1 MASPR
6 SRAASGRGQL
16 RKGRILFARDMAGCY
31 GRTPAIL
38 RVLCPAFGV
47 NSQRRLQLPGVYFQ
61 SAGNRRWLETVTH
74 APQRPPHLADL
85 FSVRARRVS
94 TRVRLMPAL
103 VALFTVL
110 AAVFLWWQ
118 SERSRALLQ
127 EQVLLQAE
135 KRGVALADAMGGQV
149 HGLLTTLDLQ
159 LQELRREWLRDR
171 AGFEAVA
178 QEVLK
183 SLPEGFVTHA
193 SVSNAEGYLVY
204 DSLDTPLATY
214 IGDRAHF
221 QTQREQAGEDRFLIS
236 EPVESRLNEGWAIV
250 VNRPIVRAGQ
260 FEGTV
265 QLVVSTAFIARRLG
279 ALQLAEEDV
288 VALIAPNGRFL
299 ARSLDHQEAMGTN
312 VPTDRP
318 FLSDTTA
325 RSGSFRTPGLLDD
338 IPRTY
343 GWHRLQASG
352 LVVAIGIA
360 DQAVLAPL
368 VPALQSSRQVTAA
381 LIALLLVSGG
391 LIMAL
396 LMHLGRKASALEA
409 SEVLRL
415 RQFESSPLAMMVMDA
430 NTHRFVDCNA
440 AALRIYG
447 YPTRE
452 ALLAATP
459 MDLSAKVQEDG
470 ASSVK
475 KGYAFVEQT
484 RRSGAVVFEWRHKRP
499 DGSLWDGEGHLM
511 AFELDGRSLMQFTM
525 QDITLRKRS
534 EAVLQENEARLKEA
548 QRLARLGSW
557 KRELATKE
565 LSWSDEIFR
574 IFEVD
579 RSTAPTYKTFITRV
593 HPDDR
598 AMVIEAYQRSFDARE
613 NYDLVHRLLMAD
625 GRVKF
630 VRVSGFT
637 EFDGNNALRSVG
649 TVQDITEMHTAEEA
663 LKRLN
668 EELEQRVTE
677 RTREMSV
684 LNRELEAFAYS
695 VSHDLRTPLR
705 SIDGFASLLEEE
717 FGATLTDEARTY
729 VNRIRSSSRRMGRLI
744 SDLLAL
750 AHLNRTEL
758 NLESVDLTRMAHSIS
773 QELAATDPAREV
785 RWHIDDDMQVWADR
799 GLMRVVLQNLL
810 GNAWKY
816 TGQTPNAVISFTR
829 NTRPD
834 GSPEFCVSD
843 NGAGFDMAY
852 ADQLFEP
859 FKRLH
864 AHHEFE
870 GSGVGLATVHRV
882 LERHGG
888 SVRGQGAIGQGAAF
902 CFHLPAH

>member
-1 MASPR
+1 ML
-6 SRAASGRGQL
+6 G
-16 RKGRILFARDMAGCY
+16 
-31 GRTPAIL
+31 
-38 RVLCPAFGV
+38 
-47 NSQRRLQLPGVYFQ
+47 
-61 SAGNRRWLETVTH
+61 
-74 APQRPPHLADL
+74 
-85 FSVRARRVS
+85 
-94 TRVRLMPAL
+94 L

-118 SERSRALLQ
+118 SERSRVLLQ

-135 KRGVALADAMGGQV
+135 KRSVHLADAMGGQV
-149 HGLLTTLDLQ
+149 GVLITTLDLQ
-159 LQELRREWLRDR
+159 LRELRRAWLRDR
-171 AGFEAVA
+171 AGFDAVA
-178 QEVLK
+178 LEVLK

-193 SVSNAEGYLVY
+193 SVSNAEGYVVY
-204 DSLDTPLATY
+204 DTLDTPLATY

-221 QTQREQAGEDRFLIS
+221 QTQREQAAEDRLLIS
-236 EPVESRLNEGWAIV
+236 EPVESRLNEGWSIMI
-250 VNRPIVRAGQ
+250 NRPILREGR
-260 FEGTV
+260 FDGTV
-265 QLVVSTAFIARRLG
+265 QLAVSAAFVARRLG
-279 ALQLAEEDV
+279 ALQLSGQDV

-299 ARSLDHQEAMGTN
+299 ARSLDHDDAMGTS
-312 VPTDRP
+312 VPADRP
-318 FLSDTTA
+318 FLTDLTA
-325 RSGSFRTPGLLDD
+325 RNGSFRSVGLIDG

-343 GWHRLQASG
+343 GWRRLQASG

-368 VPALQSSRQVTAA
+368 EPALQSSRQVTAA
-381 LIALLLVSGG
+381 LIALLLVSGF
-391 LIMAL
+391 LITAL
-396 LMHLGRKASALEA
+396 LMHLWRKASALEA

-415 RQFESSPLAMMVMDA
+415 RQFESSPLAMLVMDA
-430 NTHRFVDCNA
+430 ETHRFVDCNA

-447 YPTRE
+447 YPSRE
-452 ALLAATP
+452 ALLATTP
-459 MDLSAKVQEDG
+459 MDLSAKTQEDG

-499 DGSLWDGEGHLM
+499 DGTLWDGEGHLM
-511 AFELDGRSLMQFTM
+511 AFELGGRSLMQFTM
-525 QDITLRKRS
+525 QDITARKRS
-534 EAVLQENEARLKEA
+534 EAVLQDSEARLKEA
-548 QRLARLGSW
+548 QRLARVGSW
-557 KRELATKE
+557 KRELATNE
-565 LSWSDEIFR
+565 LSWSEEIFR

-579 RSTAPTYKTFITRV
+579 PAVTPTYKTFITHV

-598 AMVIEAYQRSFDARE
+598 ALVTEAYQRSFDARE
-613 NYDLVHRLLMAD
+613 NYDLVHRLLMDD
-625 GRVKF
+625 GRVKH

-637 EFDGNNALRSVG
+637 EFDGDVALRSVG
-649 TVQDITEMHTAEEA
+649 TVQDITEMHNAEEA

-668 EELEQRVTE
+668 EELEQRVAE

-717 FGATLTDEARTY
+717 FGETLTGEARTY
-729 VNRIRSSSRRMGRLI
+729 VNRIRTSSRRMGRLI

-758 NLESVDLTRMAHSIS
+758 NLESVDLTRLAHSIS
-773 QELAATDPAREV
+773 RELAATDPARDV
-785 RWHIDDDMQVWADR
+785 QWRIDEGMQVWADR

-816 TGQTPNAVISFTR
+816 TGQTPHAEIAFTHGVG
-829 NTRPD
+829 PE
-834 GSPEFCVSD
+834 GSPEFCVRD

-870 GSGVGLATVHRV
+870 GSGVGLATVQRV

-888 SVRGQGAIGQGAAF
+888 SVRGRGAIGQGATF
-902 CFHLPAH
+902 CFHLPAP

>member
-1 MASPR
+1 
-6 SRAASGRGQL
+6 
-16 RKGRILFARDMAGCY
+16 
-31 GRTPAIL
+31 
-38 RVLCPAFGV
+38 
-47 NSQRRLQLPGVYFQ
+47 
-61 SAGNRRWLETVTH
+61 
-74 APQRPPHLADL
+74 
-85 FSVRARRVS
+85 
-94 TRVRLMPAL
+94 MPAL
-103 VALFTVL
+103 VALFAVL
-110 AAVFLWWQ
+110 AAAFLWWQ

-135 KRGVALADAMGGQV
+135 KRSVHLADAMGGQV
-149 HGLLTTLDLQ
+149 SGLITSLDLQ
-159 LQELRREWLRDR
+159 LLELRREWLRDR
-171 AGFEAVA
+171 SGFEAVA
-178 QEVLK
+178 LEVLAA
-183 SLPEGFVTHA
+183 LPEGFVTHA
-193 SVSNAEGYLVY
+193 SVSNADGYVVY
-204 DSLDTPLATY
+204 DSLDTPLASY
-214 IGDRAHF
+214 IGDLAHF
-221 QTQREQAGEDRFLIS
+221 QTQRDRAAEDRFLMS
-236 EPVESRLNEGWAIV
+236 DPVESRLNEGWAIV

-279 ALQLAEEDV
+279 ALQLSEEDV
-288 VALIAPNGRFL
+288 VTLLAPDGRFL
-299 ARSLDHQEAMGTN
+299 ARSLDHQAAMGTN
-312 VPTDRP
+312 VPADRP
-318 FLSDTTA
+318 FLTDTTA
-325 RSGSFRTPGLLDD
+325 RSGSFRTPGLMDD
-338 IPRTY
+338 VPRTY
-343 GWHRLQASG
+343 GWYRLPVSG

-360 DQAVLAPL
+360 DETVLAPL
-368 VPALQSSRQVTAA
+368 APALRSSRQVTAA
-381 LIALLLVSGG
+381 LIVLLLVSGG

-415 RQFESSPLAMMVMDA
+415 RQFESSPLAMLVMDA
-430 NTHRFVDCNA
+430 ETHRFVDCNE

-447 YPTRE
+447 YPSRE
-452 ALLAATP
+452 ALLGTTP
-459 MDLSAKVQEDG
+459 MDLSAKLQEDG

-475 KGYAFVEQT
+475 KGFAFVEQT
-484 RRSGAVVFEWRHKRP
+484 RRSGALVFEWRHKRP
-499 DGSLWDGEGHLM
+499 DGTLWDGEGHLM
-511 AFELDGRSLMQFTM
+511 SFELGGRSLMQFTM

-534 EAVLQENEARLKEA
+534 EAVLQESEARLKEA
-548 QRLARLGSW
+548 QRLARVGSW
-557 KRELATKE
+557 KRELATNE
-565 LSWSDEIFR
+565 LNWSDEIFR

-579 RSTAPTYKTFITRV
+579 PSTTPTYKTFITRV

-598 AMVIEAYQRSFDARE
+598 ALVTDAYQRSFDARE
-613 NYDLVHRLLMAD
+613 NYDLVHRLLMPD
-625 GRVKF
+625 GRIKH

-637 EFDGNNALRSVG
+637 EFNGDVALRSVG

-663 LKRLN
+663 LQRMN

-717 FGATLTDEARTY
+717 FGSTLTDEARTY

-758 NLESVDLTRMAHSIS
+758 NLESVNLTRLAHSIS
-773 QELAATDPAREV
+773 RELAATDPAREV
-785 RWHIDDDMQVWADR
+785 RWQIDEGMQVWADR

-816 TGQTPNAVISFTR
+816 TSQTPCAQISFTHS
-829 NTRPD
+829 TMAD
-834 GSPEFCVSD
+834 GAPEFCVRD

-902 CFHLPAH
+902 CFHLPAP